1 MSCDGRETS
10 LSTQFLL
17 MIVFTLYWK
26 KAYTPR
32 DFAFLVCGNA
42 NNGYRKSRRIFPK
55 CNYISVE
62 LELIQ
67 VSTLPCRRM

>member
-17 MIVFTLYWK
+17 MIVLTVYWK
-26 KAYTPR
+26 QAYTPR

-42 NNGYRKSRRIFPK
+42 NNGYRKEPSHFPK

-67 VSTLPCRRM
+67 VSTLPWRRM

>member
-1 MSCDGRETS
+1 MSCNGRETS

-17 MIVFTLYWK
+17 MIVLTVYWK
-26 KAYTPR
+26 QAYTPR

-42 NNGYRKSRRIFPK
+42 NNGYRKSR
-55 CNYISVE
+55 CNSSKTQLSVQ

-67 VSTLPCRRM
+67 VSTLPWRRM